1 MSYAQSIPA
10 GTIVMHNGVAYRLMG
25 ATLVEEV

>member
-1 MSYAQSIPA
+1 MTHSIPA
-10 GTIVMHNGVAYRLMG
+10 GTIVMHNGVPVRLMT